1 MNTVLQRASMLGG
14 KPNLRVQFEWSWQDR
29 AWGYCDEFKELGFA
43 ALVLGA
49 LHIQFDWDV

>member
-1 MNTVLQRASMLGG
+1 MNTVLQLTGVTDG
-14 KPNLRVQFEWSWQDR
+14 KPNLRVQFGWSWQDR
-29 AWGYCDEFKELGFA
+29 AWGYCDEFEELGFS